1 MTGIGIVGHRFLQ
14 PPAADFVAQQCHALL
29 MELQAECGKITA
41 YSAIAEG
48 ADSIFA
54 AAALALQIPL
64 DIVLPFT
71 GYENDFEN
79 EAARAMYQQLQQA
92 ATRKTILPFTGRS
105 VDAYYEAMQ
114 WVLERSAIVIAVWN
128 GDNSGGRAG
137 TADAVKKIRDAGRS
151 WIHIDINNYTT
162 SRFMSD
168 SHRVYKL

>member
-1 MTGIGIVGHRFLQ
+1 MTGVGIVGHRFLQ
-14 PPAADFVAQQCHALL
+14 PTAADFVAKQCHGLL
-29 MELQAECGKITA
+29 KELQAEQGKITA

-54 AAALALQIPL
+54 ATALALNIPL
-64 DIVLPFT
+64 EIVIPFT
-71 GYENDFEN
+71 GYENDFQN
-79 EAARAMYQQLQQA
+79 EKARTTYQQLQLS
-92 ATRKTILPFTGRS
+92 ATQKTILPFTGRS

-137 TADAVKKIRDAGRS
+137 TADAVKKIREAGRS

-162 SRFMSD
+162 CKFMSD
-168 SHRVYKL
+168 SRRTYKL